1 MELESI
7 GRNIRKFRLMRNL
20 RQEDLAEMAGL
31 SINYV
36 GALERGEKI
45 PSLETFIVLLNA
57 LEVSS
62 DMVLSSLLVEKHQ
75 ADASRLMD
83 RMQNLPA
90 YDIERIL
97 AVVDVLI
104 QYPGQSRS
112 RLHRA
117 IRSAPADWQSALH
130 RRLLAAARSA
140 WPRETAE
147 PLLQSCFQT
156 GAPTTHTVTWSF
168 QGHPAN
174 QKV

>member
-1 MELESI
+1 MCILSWTQSILLVVLYTLAGGITMELESI

-83 RMQNLPA
+83 RIQNLPA

-104 QYPGQSRS
+104 QYSSMDQ
-112 RLHRA
+112 
-117 IRSAPADWQSALH
+117 
-130 RRLLAAARSA
+130 
-140 WPRETAE
+140 E
-147 PLLQSCFQT
+147 
-156 GAPTTHTVTWSF
+156 
-168 QGHPAN
+168 
-174 QKV
+174 

>member
-75 ADASRLMD
+75 ADAPRLMD

-104 QYPGQSRS
+104 QYSSMDQ
-112 RLHRA
+112 
-117 IRSAPADWQSALH
+117 
-130 RRLLAAARSA
+130 
-140 WPRETAE
+140 E
-147 PLLQSCFQT
+147 
-156 GAPTTHTVTWSF
+156 
-168 QGHPAN
+168 
-174 QKV
+174 

>member
-1 MELESI
+1 MCILSWTQSILLVVLYTLAGGITMELESI

-90 YDIERIL
+90 YDIKRIL

-104 QYPGQSRS
+104 QYSSMDQ
-112 RLHRA
+112 
-117 IRSAPADWQSALH
+117 
-130 RRLLAAARSA
+130 
-140 WPRETAE
+140 E
-147 PLLQSCFQT
+147 
-156 GAPTTHTVTWSF
+156 
-168 QGHPAN
+168 
-174 QKV
+174 

>member
-62 DMVLSSLLVEKHQ
+62 DTPYGVMTPLPSS
-75 ADASRLMD
+75 M
-83 RMQNLPA
+83 
-90 YDIERIL
+90 
-97 AVVDVLI
+97 
-104 QYPGQSRS
+104 RS
-112 RLHRA
+112 RA
-117 IRSAPADWQSALH
+117 VS
-130 RRLLAAARSA
+130 
-140 WPRETAE
+140 
-147 PLLQSCFQT
+147 
-156 GAPTTHTVTWSF
+156 
-168 QGHPAN
+168 
-174 QKV
+174 

>member
-90 YDIERIL
+90 YLPAYDIERIL

-104 QYPGQSRS
+104 QYSSMDQ
-112 RLHRA
+112 
-117 IRSAPADWQSALH
+117 
-130 RRLLAAARSA
+130 
-140 WPRETAE
+140 E
-147 PLLQSCFQT
+147 
-156 GAPTTHTVTWSF
+156 
-168 QGHPAN
+168 
-174 QKV
+174 